1 MSSVGATRRRD
12 DGFTLLEI
20 LVAFT
25 VAALLLSAGMRALSV
40 DIGGVAQSRAQTEA
54 VMLASS
60 ALEEVGV
67 TIPLREGDQ
76 TEPVGGGFVRR
87 IVIARATIDIKGEG
101 PPQAIPYD
109 VDSTVAWTS
118 GGRERSISLR
128 TIRLGP
134 IR

>member
-1 MSSVGATRRRD
+1 MSSARETGRPD

-25 VAALLLSAGMRALSV
+25 VAALLLSAGMRALSA
-40 DIGGVAQSRAQTEA
+40 DIGGIAQSRAQTEA
-54 VMLASS
+54 VLLASS

-67 TIPLREGDQ
+67 TIPLREGEQ
-76 TEPVGGGFVRR
+76 TESVGGGFVRR
-87 IVIARATIDIKGEG
+87 LTIAAASIEIKGEG
-101 PPQAIPYD
+101 PPQAIPYE
-109 VDSTVAWTS
+109 VDSTVAWSS
-118 GGRERSISLR
+118 GGHERSVSLR

>member
-1 MSSVGATRRRD
+1 MSSVRETRRAD

-40 DIGGVAQSRAQTEA
+40 DIGGVTQSRAQTEA
-54 VMLASS
+54 VLLASS

-67 TIPLREGDQ
+67 TIPLREGEQ
-76 TEPVGGGFVRR
+76 TESVGGGFVRR
-87 IVIARATIDIKGEG
+87 LAIAQSNIEVKGEG
-101 PPQAIPYD
+101 PPQAIPYEID
-109 VDSTVAWTS
+109 ATVAWNS
-118 GGRERSISLR
+118 GGREHSVSLR